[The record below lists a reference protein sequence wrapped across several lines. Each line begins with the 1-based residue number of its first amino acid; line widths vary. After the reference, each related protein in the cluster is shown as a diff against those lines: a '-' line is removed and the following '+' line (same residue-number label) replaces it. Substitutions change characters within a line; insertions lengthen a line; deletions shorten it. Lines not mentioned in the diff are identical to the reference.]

1 MITGHG
7 GADPGNCAEFCNT
20 THHFDVNGNEV
31 MRDFPEAGASTDC
44 MDKVAEGT
52 VPNQYGTWWYG
63 RSGWCPGKEVQL
75 VMQDITAHV
84 TPGEDAVVDYEGYYN
99 GAPYPSG
106 GANIV
111 MSSWV
116 VVSR

>member
-1 MITGHG
+1 
-7 GADPGNCAEFCNT
+7 
-20 THHFDVNGNEV
+20 
-31 MRDFPEAGASTDC
+31 MRWLVLPLSLLLFALGCPSEAGDSTDC
-44 MDKVAEGT
+44 MDKVSEGT

-75 VMQDITAHV
+75 VMQDITEYV

-99 GAPYPSG
+99 GAPYPSS